1 MMPTGLELWSIV
13 VKDGEGKI
21 LADVSDK
28 ATRGKNLPSVDQA
41 K

>member
-21 LADVSDK
+21 LADVSGK